1 MPEQFVGTTE
11 LAQLLGRTRSLTV
24 KLARNMRQ
32 TVLVGNSYII
42 PATEAVRQIG
52 EHLEA
57 EEEESSQLRRILRQ
71 LDDPDTEET
80 YTAADLGRLLGITRQ
95 GATLLVQRE
104 FSAEADGGNY
114 AIPLAD
120 VRAYIERKI
129 AQHEARIAHLQGS
142 LAKLQETAPIAPQ
155 ELPTAE

>member
-1 MPEQFVGTTE
+1 MYFAKSAP
-11 LAQLLGRTRSLTV
+11 
-24 KLARNMRQ
+24 K

-42 PATEAVRQIG
+42 PLDIARGQVLID
-52 EHLEA
+52 LEQ
-57 EEEESSQLRRILRQ
+57 EQSQRRFLSNSLAQ
-71 LDDPDTEET
+71 LPDPDADET

-142 LAKLQETAPIAPQ
+142 LAKLQETDPVPQ
-155 ELPTAE
+155 DLPTAE

>member
-1 MPEQFVGTTE
+1 MPEQFIGTLE
-11 LAQLLGRTRSLTV
+11 LAQLLGRTRTQAIN
-24 KLARNMRQ
+24 LAKSMRQ
-32 TVLVGNSYII
+32 TIVVGSTYVI
-42 PATEAVRQIG
+42 PAAEAVRQIS
-52 EHLEA
+52 EYLKA
-57 EEEESSQLRRILRQ
+57 EEEEASQFRRILRQ
-71 LDDPDTEET
+71 LADPDAEET

-104 FSAEADGGNY
+104 FLAEADGGNY

-142 LAKLQETAPIAPQ
+142 LAKLQETDPVPQ
-155 ELPTAE
+155 DLPTAE